1 MTAINSV
8 LGGKSRP
15 GGTAVAPP
23 NSVLNCA
30 WMIIASSF
38 YILGLWI
45 RVEGAGGG
53 AEMEMEKEEGNREIL
68 DEDVCGG
75 GSLLLSHADDWNR
88 DPWMSFR
95 MSVREMVLGSCLS
108 FLFTRNC
115 VKFNLGSKLC
125 FFFWRATIRYCNS
138 IFNHRRFAGHKKW
151 TWSHKLIWR
160 FCQSKQE
167 ILVPVLRNSPSHRV
181 FSDTCIAS
189 FLYGIFMLSEVGR
202 ERNIVISWEK
212 GFHKKDSLE

>member
-15 GGTAVAPP
+15 GGTAVATP

-38 YILGLWI
+38 HILGLWI

-75 GSLLLSHADDWNR
+75 GSLLVSHADDWNR

-125 FFFWRATIRYCNS
+125 FSF
-138 IFNHRRFAGHKKW
+138 G
-151 TWSHKLIWR
+151 
-160 FCQSKQE
+160 
-167 ILVPVLRNSPSHRV
+167 VPL
-181 FSDTCIAS
+181 FD
-189 FLYGIFMLSEVGR
+189 
-202 ERNIVISWEK
+202 IVIPFSIIGDSQDIRNERDHTNSSE
-212 GFHKKDSLE
+212 GFVGQNKRF